1 MRLIGIIL
9 CFFGLSSLADTCITP
24 ANFIEID
31 RPISVTNF
39 TIYEDNSPI
48 TEEFN
53 DVTLINFWA
62 LWCAPC
68 LTELSLLSEIKKMSD
83 QYSVYTIYLGNVPN
97 NKKMLFLD
105 TITNLT
111 AFYTPDTHILKQF
124 NAQGLPLTLIKAK
137 DRSFAHYGII
147 KQDASQLSHWLDCL
161 AINE

>member
-24 ANFIEID
+24 TNFIEID
-31 RPISVTNF
+31 RPVSVNNF
-39 TIYEDNSPI
+39 IIYEDNTPI

-53 DVTLINFWA
+53 DVALINFWA

-68 LTELSLLSEIKKMSD
+68 LTELPLLSEIKKMSD
-83 QYSVYTIYLGNVPN
+83 QYSVYTIYLGNVPD
-97 NKKMLFLD
+97 NKKLLFLD
-105 TITNLT
+105 TIANLT

-124 NAQGLPLTLIKAK
+124 NAQGLPLTLIKTK

-147 KQDASQLSHWLDCL
+147 KQNASQLSHWLDCL